1 MSILSWQ
8 RKLRVMLERMD
19 RFRRGELVFDVLD
32 EGPAD
37 GPVVVLLHGFIQF
50 NTSWNAVIS
59 RLTAEGYRCLA
70 PNQRGYS
77 HGARPTRRRDYRQRE
92 LVRDVQALIDA
103 SGAQRV
109 HLAGWDWG
117 ASVAWALAAESPER
131 LTSLTA
137 MSIPHPAAML
147 KAMATSRQV
156 LASWYV
162 PFFNL
167 PLIPERILLGRDRTA
182 VRLRKMA
189 LSGGQPS
196 DAAER
201 DIQAMIEPGAL
212 TAALGGHRG
221 IPLSDMRP
229 ALRRVTVPTM
239 FIWGD
244 GNFIA
249 VEKAARNCET
259 YVDAEYR
266 FEALH
271 GSHFLLD
278 EQPDVV
284 ADLMV
289 QWLAA
294 HPG

>member
-1 MSILSWQ
+1 
-8 RKLRVMLERMD
+8 MD
-19 RFRRGELVFDVLD
+19 KFRRGGLVFDVID

-37 GPVVVLLHGFIQF
+37 GPVVVLLHGFLQF
-50 NTSWNAVIS
+50 NTSWSAVIP
-59 RLTAEGYRCLA
+59 RLTADGYRCLA

-77 HGARPTRRRDYRQRE
+77 DGARPARRRDYRQRE
-92 LVRDVQALIDA
+92 WVRDVQALIDA

-117 ASVAWALAAESPER
+117 ASVAWALAAENPER
-131 LTSLTA
+131 LASLTA

-147 KAMATSRQV
+147 KAMVTSRQG
-156 LASWYV
+156 LASWYI

-167 PLIPERILLGRDRTA
+167 PGIPERILLGRDRTA
-182 VRLRKMA
+182 VRLKRMA
-189 LSGGQPS
+189 LSGGQPLG
-196 DAAER
+196 AAER

-229 ALRRVTVPTM
+229 ALKKVTVPTK

-244 GNFIA
+244 GSFVA
-249 VEKAARNCET
+249 VEKAARSCGR

-266 FEALH
+266 FEPLH

-278 EQPDVV
+278 EQPDVI
-284 ADLMV
+284 ADLLAR
-289 QWLAA
+289 WLAA
-294 HPG
+294 HPV